1 MSSGKEGK
9 IPSLC
14 QELMKAL
21 EVWDI
26 KEPTTEVS
34 APEPET
40 KKEEFPQKT
49 QLFSSIKAQLD
60 KLSL

>member
-26 KEPTTEVS
+26 IEPTTEVKT
-34 APEPET
+34 PKPET
-40 KKEEFPQKT
+40 KKEESSQKN
-49 QLFSSIKAQLD
+49 QLFTSIKNQLD